1 MSRTFHGLPVCNV
14 LTTLDAGEELPAA
27 GAAAWRISLGY
38 RYGGKTEFAEAWQR
52 FLDAVDTTRVRALV
66 IGAWWAGDYDGLDG
80 PLGLIVDSADR
91 LPALE
96 ALFVADVSSEECE
109 ISWLEMCDITPL
121 FESFP
126 RLTDLA
132 VRGGNGLRLRPV
144 RHERLRS
151 LAFESGGLPARV
163 VRAVGE
169 CDFPVLEE
177 LDLWLGVDEYG
188 GDHTLEDIA
197 PLLTA
202 TRLPAL
208 RSLGLQNSEY
218 QDDIAA
224 AVAQAP
230 VVARLEHLALGM
242 GVLTDEG
249 AAALLEGQP
258 LTHLASLD
266 LHHHYLTEEM
276 QQRVAE
282 ALAGVDVDLSE
293 AEDEE
298 DEEDR
303 YVAVSE

>member
-1 MSRTFHGLPVCNV
+1 MTDTFHGLPVHQL
-14 LTTLDAGEELPAA
+14 LTSLDRGEELPAA
-27 GAAAWRISLGY
+27 DAAAWRISLGY

-52 FLDAVDTTRVRALV
+52 FLDAVDTTQVRALV
-66 IGAWWAGDYDGLDG
+66 VGAWWAGDYDGLDG
-80 PLGLIVDSADR
+80 PLAEITAAADR

-96 ALFVADVSSEECE
+96 ALFLGDVGYEECE
-109 ISWLEMCDITPL
+109 ISWLEMCDITPV
-121 FESFP
+121 FEALP
-126 RLTDLA
+126 RLEELV

-144 RHERLRS
+144 RHERLSSVR
-151 LAFESGGLPARV
+151 FESGGLPARV
-163 VRAVGE
+163 VRALGE
-169 CDFPVLEE
+169 CEFPALAE

-188 GDHTLEDIA
+188 GDHTLEDMA
-197 PLLTA
+197 ALLTA

-208 RSLGLQNSEY
+208 RRLGLQNSEY

-266 LHHHYLTEEM
+266 LHHHYLSEEM

>member
-1 MSRTFHGLPVCNV
+1 MTDVFHGLPVHQ
-14 LTTLDAGEELPAA
+14 LLDALDRGDELPAA
-27 GAAAWRISLGY
+27 GAAAWRINLGY
-38 RYGGKTEFAEAWQR
+38 RAKEPFEQAWQR
-52 FLDAVDTTRVRALV
+52 FLDAVDTTQVRALV
-66 IGAWWAGDYDGLDG
+66 LGAWWSGDYDGLAG
-80 PLGLIVDSADR
+80 PLAAITGSAER

-96 ALFVADVSSEECE
+96 ALFLGDVRWDECE
-109 ISWLEMCDITPL
+109 ISWLQMCDITPV
-121 FESFP
+121 FEAFP
-126 RLTDLA
+126 RLTRLT
-132 VRGGNGLRLRPV
+132 VRGGSDLRLHPV
-144 RHERLRS
+144 RHEGLRS
-151 LAFESGGLPARV
+151 LSFETGGLPGRV
-163 VRAVGE
+163 VRALGE
-169 CDFPVLEE
+169 CEFPALAE

-188 GDHTLEDIA
+188 GDHTLEDLA

-266 LHHHYLTEEM
+266 LHHHYLTEAM
-276 QQRVAE
+276 QQRVTE

>member
-1 MSRTFHGLPVCNV
+1 MSRTFHGLPVCSV
-14 LTTLDAGEELPAA
+14 LTALDGGEELPAA
-27 GAAAWRISLGY
+27 EAAAWRIGLGY

-66 IGAWWAGDYDGLDG
+66 LGAWWAGDYDGLAG
-80 PLGLIVDSADR
+80 PLDLIIDSADR
-91 LPALE
+91 LPELE
-96 ALFVADVSSEECE
+96 ALFIGDVHAEECE
-109 ISWLEMCDITPL
+109 ISWLEMCDITPV

-126 RLTDLA
+126 RLTDLV

-144 RHERLRS
+144 GHERLRS

-169 CDFPVLEE
+169 CDFPALEE

-258 LTHLASLD
+258 LTHLATLD

-282 ALAGVDVDLSE
+282 ALAGVEVDLSD